1 MKKILML
8 SNLTK
13 DNLDKLKDALLGTG
27 LIYTVDL
34 ELQMVAIQGD
44 NDALYRARVA
54 LTAYG
59 FIIK

>member
-1 MKKILML
+1 ML

>member
-1 MKKILML
+1 ML

-13 DNLDKLKDALLGTG
+13 DNLDKLKDALLCTG

>member
-1 MKKILML
+1 ML

-13 DNLDKLKDALLGTG
+13 DNLDKLEDALLGTG
-27 LIYTVDL
+27 LNYTVDL
-34 ELQMVAIQGD
+34 ELQMVAIKGD

-54 LTAYG
+54 LTANG